1 VLFKIRK
8 RRGPTGRSSIKTYT
22 LTEKAEPDK
31 VMAVEI
37 EFTREGEVRGDF
49 QVTGTAQNRIIPRGQ
64 KLDID
69 VILLDRLVAF
79 IKALVFPPFFADK
92 IPGSHSPDIFFVSDD
107 TKHMITTT
115 GEFVS
120 ICFLNKLQLGAIH
133 APIHRRP
140 PENLGIMFCRLF
152 GNM

>member
-1 VLFKIRK
+1 
-8 RRGPTGRSSIKTYT
+8 
-22 LTEKAEPDK
+22 
-31 VMAVEI
+31 MAVAI

-49 QVTGTAQNRIIPRGQ
+49 QIAGTAQNRIIPRGQ

-79 IKALVFPPFFADK
+79 VKALILSAFFTDQ
-92 IPGSHSPDIFFVSDD
+92 ISGSHSPDILLISDD

-120 ICFLNKLQLGAIH
+120 ICFLNKLQFGAIH

-140 PENLGIMFCRLF
+140 PKNLGIMFCRLF